1 MFLRLSAASPKVK
14 VSIGVAPCCSER
26 PICLELEGAGGR
38 ENRGVGGRT
47 GGVRHCCDSA
57 GAGDLY

>member
-14 VSIGVAPCCSER
+14 VSIGVAQCCSER
-26 PICLELEGAGGR
+26 PICLELEGAG
-38 ENRGVGGRT
+38 ENRVEGGKN

-57 GAGDLY
+57 GAADLY

>member
-1 MFLRLSAASPKVK
+1 MFLRLSAASHKVK

-26 PICLELEGAGGR
+26 PICLELEGAG
-38 ENRGVGGRT
+38 ENRGERGKN